1 MNKLIKEIF
10 STQKVIDKNSKEY
23 PLAGNI
29 DFNEGEYLYNL
40 IKNNSEI
47 TQTLEIGC
55 AYGIASLFICSAL
68 ENRKNNKHI
77 IIDPFQ
83 DSDYK
88 GIGLLNLD
96 KIGIN
101 FYEHINRK
109 SEFILPELAAS
120 QPESFDLIFIDGW
133 HTFDHTMIDLFYAN
147 KLIKK
152 NGYIVIDD
160 CRYHS
165 VSKAINYFSNY
176 PSYSIISEVSTKK
189 LSNKA
194 KLTKRVSQLIPKF
207 IWKIL
212 PKFIYDILSRVQ
224 HSSMITL
231 QKIDNDNRDWKWF
244 KNF

>member
-10 STQKVIDKNSKEY
+10 STQKVIDKNGKEY

-40 IKNNSEI
+40 IKDNSEI

-55 AYGIASLFICSAL
+55 AYGIASLFICSGL

-96 KIGIN
+96 KSGIN
-101 FYEHINRK
+101 FYEHINKK
-109 SEFILPELAAS
+109 SEFILPELS
-120 QPESFDLIFIDGW
+120 VSKPESFDLIFIDGW

-165 VSKAINYFSNY
+165 VSKAVSYFSNY

-194 KLTKRVSQLIPKF
+194 KLTKMVSQLIPIFYYFNLFKYLCEF
-207 IWKIL
+207 
-212 PKFIYDILSRVQ
+212 LSYFNAYKLFLQ
-224 HSSMITL
+224 DSS
-231 QKIDNDNRDWKWF
+231 
-244 KNF
+244 

>member
-10 STQKVIDKNSKEY
+10 SKQKVIDKNGKEY
-23 PLAGNI
+23 PLVGNI
-29 DFNEGEYLYNL
+29 DLNEGQYLYNL
-40 IKNNSEI
+40 IKKNADI

-55 AYGIASLFICSAL
+55 AYGVASLFICSAL
-68 ENRKNNKHI
+68 ENRKNKKHI

-83 DSDYK
+83 DTDYN
-88 GIGLLNLD
+88 GIGLFNLD
-96 KIGIN
+96 RSGIN
-101 FYEHINRK
+101 FYKYFNKK
-109 SEFILPELAAS
+109 SEFILPELAVS
-120 QPESFDLIFIDGW
+120 HPNSFDLIFIDGW

-165 VSKAINYFSNY
+165 VSKAVSYFSSY

-189 LSNKA
+189 LSYKA
-194 KLTKRVSQLIPKF
+194 KLTKTISYLIPKF
-207 IWKIL
+207 LWMIL

-224 HSSMITL
+224 YSSMVTL
-231 QKIDNDNRDWKWF
+231 KKIDDDHRDWKWF